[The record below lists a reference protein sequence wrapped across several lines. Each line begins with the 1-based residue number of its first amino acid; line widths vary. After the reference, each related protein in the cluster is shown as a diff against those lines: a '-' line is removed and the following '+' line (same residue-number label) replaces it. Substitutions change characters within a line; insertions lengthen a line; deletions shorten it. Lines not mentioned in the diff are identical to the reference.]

1 MDILQKEKRFFEERI
16 YNRLSVVMWREK
28 HVVFLAADGCKIMF
42 QNLATKSPCQ
52 LTEYI
57 LDHASQ
63 YEYPHI

>member
-1 MDILQKEKRFFEERI
+1 
-16 YNRLSVVMWREK
+16 MWREK